1 MRSTLATV
9 LCLLCLTAAAP
20 SFAAAPPS
28 ITPPNPVA
36 PAASPSG
43 VELPATA
50 TAPGGHLLSEAD
62 VSAWLDGYLPFAMAR
77 GDIPGA
83 VVVVVKDGRILVQKG
98 YGYSDVAARKPVDPA
113 TTLFR
118 PGSVSKL
125 FTWTAVMQLVE
136 EKKLDLDAD
145 VNQYLDFQIPADGG
159 PPVTLRSLMTHTPG
173 FDEIIRGLIVTDVKD
188 LLTLEQS
195 LKYRVPP
202 RVTATGSTPAY
213 SNYGTALAGYIVQR
227 VSGRPFEEYVEA
239 RIFKPLGMTH
249 ATFRQP
255 LPAALAPLMS
265 KGYEPGS
272 DDPQPFEMIG
282 LSPAGSLSASGGA
295 MARFMIAHLQKG
307 AFEGTRILGEPTAVA
322 MHGTAS
328 KMFPPLKGMVLGF
341 YQSDVNGHRAIAHA
355 GDTGWF
361 HSDLNLFIDDGV
373 GLFVSFNS
381 AGKDGTA
388 QPLRVA
394 LVTDFADRYLPS
406 AGPPAG
412 PSAGKATRTAA
423 APAAAADT
431 VDVETAREHAA
442 LLAGRYLFSRRSH
455 TSFIAALNLIS
466 QVKVVADEDGV
477 VIVDALMDLNQ
488 QPKKWR
494 EVSPFVWQDASG
506 HERLAAQ
513 VENGR
518 VVRFGYD
525 PYPFMVLEPVP
536 GWMSASWLLPLWIA
550 SLAVILSTTLAW
562 PLSALVRRRY
572 KVAYGLA
579 GRDAT
584 AHRRIRIA
592 SLLVVLA
599 TIAVGTTL
607 GLMFSDFKYLA
618 PGVERWVF
626 VVRLVTLA
634 VLVLG
639 ALTALWNAWV
649 VLHSRRRWPAK
660 AWSILL
666 AVSFLTTLWVGI
678 VFKLAGLGGNV

>member
-9 LCLLCLTAAAP
+9 LCLLCLAAAAP
-20 SFAAAPPS
+20 SFAADPPS
-28 ITPPNPVA
+28 VAPPNPA
-36 PAASPSG
+36 DPAASLSG
-43 VELPATA
+43 AELSATA

-98 YGYSDVAARKPVDPA
+98 YGYSDVAAKKPVDPE

-145 VNQYLDFQIPADGG
+145 VNQYLDFQIPANGG

-173 FDEIIRGLIVTDVKD
+173 FDEIIRGLIVTDLKD

-202 RVTATGSTPAY
+202 RVTTTGSTPAY
-213 SNYGTALAGYIVQR
+213 SNYGAGLAGYIVQR
-227 VSGRPFEEYVEA
+227 ASGQPFDDYLEA

-255 LPAALAPLMS
+255 LPASLVPLMS
-265 KGYEPGS
+265 KGYKPGS

-282 LSPAGSLSASGGA
+282 LSPAGSMSASGGD

-307 AFEGTRILGEPTAVA
+307 TFEGTRILGESTAVE
-322 MHGTAS
+322 MHDTAS
-328 KMFPPLKGMVLGF
+328 KMFPPLKGMLLGF
-341 YQSDVNGHRAIAHA
+341 YQSDLNGHRAIAHA

-373 GLFVSFNS
+373 GVFVSFNS

-394 LVTDFADRYLPS
+394 LVTDFADRYLP
-406 AGPPAG
+406 PAG
-412 PSAGKATRTAA
+412 KGATTTATPVA
-423 APAAAADT
+423 APAAA
-431 VDVETAREHAA
+431 VDAKTARQHAA

-455 TSFIAALNLIS
+455 TSFIAALNLLS
-466 QVKVVADEDGV
+466 QVKVVADKDGM
-477 VIVDALMDLNQ
+477 VIVDALKDLNE

-513 VENGR
+513 VESGR
-518 VVRFGYD
+518 VVRFGYG
-525 PYPFMVLEPVP
+525 PYPFMLLEPVP

-550 SLAVILSTTLAW
+550 SLVVILLTTLAW
-562 PLSALVRRRY
+562 PISALVRRHY
-572 KVAYGLA
+572 KVAYGLT

-592 SLLVVLA
+592 SLLVVLT

-626 VVRLVTLA
+626 VVRLVTLV

-649 VLHSRRRWPAK
+649 VMHSQRRWLAK
-660 AWSILL
+660 VWSILL

>member
-1 MRSTLATV
+1 MRSTLALLACI
-9 LCLLCLTAAAP
+9 LCLAASAP
-20 SFAAAPPS
+20 SSAANPPS
-28 ITPPNPVA
+28 APPPNPVA
-36 PAASPSG
+36 PVASVSG
-43 VELPATA
+43 AELPAA
-50 TAPGGHLLSEAD
+50 EAAEGGHPLNETD

-83 VVVVVKDGRILVQKG
+83 VVVVVKDGRVLAQKG
-98 YGYSDVAARKPVDPA
+98 YGYSDVAARKPVDPE

-145 VNQYLDFQIPADGG
+145 VNQYLDFQIPATGG
-159 PPVTLRSLMTHTPG
+159 PPVTLRNLMTHTPG
-173 FDEIIRGLIVTDVKD
+173 FDEIVRGLIVTDVKD

-195 LKYRVPP
+195 LKHRVPP

-213 SNYGTALAGYIVQR
+213 SNYGAALAGYIVQR
-227 VSGRPFEEYVEA
+227 VSGQPFDDYLEA
-239 RIFKPLGMTH
+239 RIFKPLGMTR

-255 LPAALAPLMS
+255 LPESLAPLMS
-265 KGYEPGS
+265 KGYKPGS

-282 LSPAGSLSASGGA
+282 LSPAGSMSASGGD

-307 AFEGTRILGEPTAVA
+307 TFEGTRILGESTAVE
-322 MHGTAS
+322 MHDTAS

-373 GLFVSFNS
+373 GVFVSFNS

-406 AGPPAG
+406 AGKGAM
-412 PSAGKATRTAA
+412 TAA
-423 APAAAADT
+423 APAAA
-431 VDVETAREHAA
+431 VDAKTAREHAA

-455 TSFIAALNLIS
+455 TSFVAALNLLS
-466 QVKVVADEDGV
+466 QVKVVADKDGV
-477 VIVDALMDLNQ
+477 VVVDALKDLNE
-488 QPKKWR
+488 QPKKWH

-525 PYPFMVLEPVP
+525 PYPFMLLEPVP

-550 SLAVILSTTLAW
+550 SLIAILLTTLAW
-562 PLSALVRRRY
+562 PISALVRRRY
-572 KVAYGLA
+572 KVAYGLT

-584 AHRRIRIA
+584 AHRRIRLA
-592 SLLVVLA
+592 ALFVLLS
-599 TIAVGTTL
+599 TIAVGVTL

-618 PGVERWVF
+618 PGIERWVF
-626 VVRLVTLA
+626 VLRLVTLIA
-634 VLVLG
+634 LVIG

-649 VLHSRRRWPAK
+649 VLRSQRRWLAK
-660 AWSILL
+660 LWSILL
-666 AVSFLTTLWVGI
+666 AISFLTTLWVGL
-678 VFKLAGLGGNV
+678 VFKLAGFGGNV

>member
-1 MRSTLATV
+1 MRSTRALLV
-9 LCLLCLTAAAP
+9 CILCLAAAAP
-20 SFAAAPPS
+20 LSANPPS
-28 ITPPNPVA
+28 VPPNPAAPVA
-36 PAASPSG
+36 SVSG
-43 VELPATA
+43 AELPAVETA
-50 TAPGGHLLSEAD
+50 EGGHPLNEAD

-83 VVVVVKDGRILVQKG
+83 VVVVVKDGRVLVQKG
-98 YGYSDVAARKPVDPA
+98 YGYSDVAAKKPVDPE

-145 VNQYLDFQIPADGG
+145 VNQYLDFQIPATGG

-173 FDEIIRGLIVTDVKD
+173 FDEVIRGLIVTDVKD

-213 SNYGTALAGYIVQR
+213 SNYGAALAGYIVQR
-227 VSGRPFEEYVEA
+227 VSGQPFDDYLEA
-239 RIFKPLGMTH
+239 RIFKPLGMTR

-255 LPAALAPLMS
+255 LPASLVPLMS
-265 KGYEPGS
+265 KGYKPGS
-272 DDPQPFEMIG
+272 DDPQPFEMVG
-282 LSPAGSLSASGGA
+282 LSPAGSMSASGGD

-307 AFEGTRILGEPTAVA
+307 TFEGTRILGESTAVE
-322 MHGTAS
+322 MHDTAS

-373 GLFVSFNS
+373 GVFVSFNS

-406 AGPPAG
+406 AGKGAM
-412 PSAGKATRTAA
+412 TAA
-423 APAAAADT
+423 APAAA
-431 VDVETAREHAA
+431 VDAKTAREHAA

-466 QVKVVADEDGV
+466 QVKVVADKDGV
-477 VIVDALMDLNQ
+477 VVVDALKDLNE
-488 QPKKWR
+488 QPKKWH

-525 PYPFMVLEPVP
+525 PYPFMLLEPVP
-536 GWMSASWLLPLWIA
+536 GRMSASWLLPLWIA
-550 SLAVILSTTLAW
+550 SLIAILLTALAW
-562 PLSALVRRRY
+562 PVSALVRRRY
-572 KVAYGLA
+572 KVAYSLT
-579 GRDAT
+579 GRDAA
-584 AHRRIRIA
+584 AHRRIRLA
-592 SLLVVLA
+592 SLFVLLSM
-599 TIAVGTTL
+599 IAVGATL
-607 GLMFSDFKYLA
+607 GLMFSDFKHLA
-618 PGVERWVF
+618 PGIERWVF
-626 VVRLVTLA
+626 VLRLVTLIA
-634 VLVLG
+634 LVIG

-649 VLHSRRRWPAK
+649 VLRSQRRWLAK
-660 AWSILL
+660 LWSILL
-666 AVSFLTTLWVGI
+666 AISFLTTLWVGLA
-678 VFKLAGLGGNV
+678 FKLAGFGGNV